1 MGPTPFVTGGRSLS
15 LCTSTRYLSSVLKS
29 SMDFN
34 MRWHAGH
41 DARTN
46 TSKKADIDAFFFCLA
61 THSSAPR
68 VHAANAASAVSAP
81 PALAFGGAV
90 PCNAAEE
97 RGAEQAATPVSPPQ
111 TSAP

>member
-1 MGPTPFVTGGRSLS
+1 VGPTPFVTGGRSLS

-46 TSKKADIDAFFFCLA
+46 TSKKADIDALFFSWLHILLRHA
-61 THSSAPR
+61 SMPR
-68 VHAANAASAVSAP
+68 VP
-81 PALAFGGAV
+81 RV
-90 PCNAAEE
+90 P
-97 RGAEQAATPVSPPQ
+97 
-111 TSAP
+111 